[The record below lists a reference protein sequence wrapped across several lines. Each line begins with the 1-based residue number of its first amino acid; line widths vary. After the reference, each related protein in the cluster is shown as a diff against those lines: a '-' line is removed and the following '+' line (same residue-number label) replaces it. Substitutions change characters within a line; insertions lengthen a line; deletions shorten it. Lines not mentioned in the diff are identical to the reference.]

1 MLQRWT
7 LCLKKTDKPWLQR
20 TYIQHIFHKHYC
32 TYTAVK
38 CKEKKH
44 KKKNPTV
51 PAHMQAAP
59 VIAICVPQIV
69 GEHKKLGSNPALDEQ

>member
-1 MLQRWT
+1 MQG
-7 LCLKKTDKPWLQR
+7 KKTQKKP
-20 TYIQHIFHKHYC
+20 
-32 TYTAVK
+32 
-38 CKEKKH
+38 
-44 KKKNPTV
+44 PTV